1 MKREYHKWYSPALG
15 RNMELLIFGDRGT
28 PVLFFPTRT
37 ARFYDYEN
45 WRVINAISNKINNG
59 WLQVYCVDSI
69 DIESFYC
76 KHKSPQQ
83 RIIRHLQY
91 EEYILSEVL
100 PLIHYKNKNRFII
113 SAGCS
118 LGAFHAA
125 NIAFRHPHLFGKIVG
140 MSGRYDLTIAS
151 SNNFTDLFDGYR
163 DIDIYYNMPTRYLP
177 NLEESRILNQ
187 IRKLHIVL
195 AVGIDDPFLANNIF
209 LHSELLHKDINNSL
223 HIWKGEAHRSTYWRQ
238 MVNCYL

>member
-1 MKREYHKWYSPALG
+1 MKREYQKWYSPHLG
-15 RNMELLIFGDRGT
+15 RDMELLIFGDRGT

-45 WRVINAISNKINNG
+45 WRVIDALAHKINNG
-59 WLQVYCVDSI
+59 WLQVYCVDSV

-76 KHKSPQQ
+76 KHKSPAE
-83 RIIRHLQY
+83 RISRHKQY
-91 EEYILSEVL
+91 EEYILHEVL
-100 PLIHYKNKNRFII
+100 PLIWYKNKNRFVMA
-113 SAGCS
+113 AGCS
-118 LGAFHAA
+118 LGAYHAA
-125 NIAFRHPHLFGKIVG
+125 NIALRHPTYFGKIVG

-151 SNNFTDLFDGYR
+151 NNNFADLFDGIR
-163 DIDIYYNMPTRYLP
+163 NSDIYFNMPTRYLP
-177 NLEESRILNQ
+177 NLDDERLLSP

-195 AVGIDDPFLANNIF
+195 AVGIDDPFLANNIY
-209 LHSELLHKDINNSL
+209 LHSELLHKGINNSL